1 MTSQEAQAS
10 LVDQQLHRM
19 SSHSSELRDLH
30 TRQENAD
37 AREEDGTAWQG
48 PRLQKTAAGEKRA
61 AEWQRKK
68 TEKEAEWLMKQE
80 QNKVGVK
87 LSQQLLDVTGPGG
100 GIWAPQPKQP
110 LYGLE
115 SIFEYKLTAQF

>member
-37 AREEDGTAWQG
+37 AQEEDGTAWKG
-48 PRLQKTAAGEKRA
+48 PRLQKTAAGEKKSSRMTKEENGKGSRVANEAGTKQSWCETFTAIVGCHRA
-61 AEWQRKK
+61 RRRH
-68 TEKEAEWLMKQE
+68 
-80 QNKVGVK
+80 
-87 LSQQLLDVTGPGG
+87 LSPTTQATFV
-100 GIWAPQPKQP
+100 WA
-110 LYGLE
+110 
-115 SIFEYKLTAQF
+115 